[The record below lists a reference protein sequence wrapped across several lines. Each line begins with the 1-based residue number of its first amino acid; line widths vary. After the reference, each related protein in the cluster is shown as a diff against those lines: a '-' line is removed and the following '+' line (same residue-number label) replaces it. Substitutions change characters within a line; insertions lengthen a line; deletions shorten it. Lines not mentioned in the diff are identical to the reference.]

1 VLRFVPLAII
11 LIALPAAAQ
20 PAPAGDVASRA
31 RYLAMAADALARSGD
46 YEEAI
51 IGFKEAY
58 ALDPRVEYRCN
69 VGIAY
74 YRAGDLPRA
83 HLFLGLCLERGADLP
98 AAFTD
103 QARRVL
109 ASVEDRLRHGDFT
122 PIEVLVTPLSATI
135 RVSSFARDETFEGWR
150 RIWLPFGG
158 HALEASAPG
167 FQRRV
172 VVVAAVERESQ
183 TVNVVLEPNP
193 PEPAPPAEPAA
204 EREPAPEPE
213 PPPPAPTDAHRFRI
227 PQPVQVAR
235 PAEPRPAFR
244 KRAGTAAAITV
255 VSAIAAV
262 TLHLGNQDSKFETG
276 AVTVAAY
283 AMDGAAVISAGV
295 CGYYWLRHV
304 TTPSRTAVGASV
316 APGGAMLTL
325 SGSF

>member
-1 VLRFVPLAII
+1 MLRFVPLAII

-204 EREPAPEPE
+204 EPEPE
-213 PPPPAPTDAHRFRI
+213 PPAPTPTDARRFRI
-227 PQPVQVAR
+227 PGPVRAAPR
-235 PAEPRPAFR
+235 AEPRPSFR
-244 KRAGTAAAITV
+244 KSAAVATAIAG
-255 VSAIAAV
+255 VSAIVAV
-262 TLHLGNQDSKFETG
+262 SFHLTDVSSGSAF
-276 AVTVAAY
+276 
-283 AMDGAAVISAGV
+283 AMDGLTLVSGCIAV
-295 CGYYWLRHV
+295 YYWSADARARRR
-304 TTPSRTAVGASV
+304 PAVGAAV
-316 APGGAMLTL
+316 GPGGAMLTL